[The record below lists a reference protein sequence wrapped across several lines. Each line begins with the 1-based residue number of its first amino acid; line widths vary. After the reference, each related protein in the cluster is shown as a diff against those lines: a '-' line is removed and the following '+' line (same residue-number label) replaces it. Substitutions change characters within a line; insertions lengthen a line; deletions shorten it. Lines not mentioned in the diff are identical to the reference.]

1 MPNDERK
8 VIHKALNDWHNIRTE
23 SEGEGAARHLC
34 IKYVPDAPKEEAV
47 EEPAEEAAAEE

>member
-34 IKYVPDAPKEEAV
+34 IKYVPDAPKEEPA
-47 EEPAEEAAAEE
+47 ETPAEEAAA